1 MKSNEHKMGQHV
13 SLAERTGTNALPS
26 PCTGISAGTD
36 RYQHLQQGVELLR
49 ESIQGVTT
57 LEDLGTGI
65 VTAIAGYL
73 AADMAALYLDYGLES
88 YLLEGSYEGIP
99 GFDAPLEILPADPS
113 IAAAIAGK
121 NPSLFRHF
129 GNLGEMELQSL
140 GHASFQALL
149 WPLAD
154 DGELHGILELRFV
167 ATATPG
173 MRRYLKKAAPVI
185 VTELVKIK
193 QVEKT
198 QELLNVTQHQA
209 DALDRQKVELTE
221 QARQLE
227 LVSENKSKF
236 LAQVSHELRTPLNAM
251 MVLSQLLTENPSNPT
266 AVANHAKTI
275 NACGG
280 DLLNLINDLLDLA
293 KVEAGKLEF
302 QSEAIE
308 LDAFAGGLE
317 ATMRPL
323 ADIKGLDFVVETT
336 EVAGR
341 QLYSDSHRLHQVLRN
356 LVSNAIKFTKHGQV
370 QVRFGSLADIRA
382 PGGGGFA
389 PCNDPENCLAIT
401 VRDSGVGIAPD
412 KQELIFEEFS
422 QVRRGNQLTHQG
434 TGLGL
439 GICLKLAE
447 GLGGRIIL
455 ESQEN
460 QGSTFTLLL
469 PWAEVPANMTT
480 EPEFVQSVPL
490 LADEP
495 EPADSMAPAAG
506 LGDLSGLSILVA
518 GDDMKG
524 VFELAIS
531 GQERQANVATAV
543 GVDEAC
549 RCLAAGESW
558 DLVLVKPMSGG
569 SDPQSWDIL
578 ITAADVKGVPY
589 RELGP
594 DIVPANW
601 GTTLE
606 EWCRDLV
613 PVSTG

>member
-382 PGGGGFA
+382 PGGGGFE